1 MDGAYSNITGEVQGT
16 FHPDTASF
24 ANISG
29 TFKRQSEANDGKR
42 SAPASIAL

>member
-1 MDGAYSNITGEVQGT
+1 MDGAYSSITGEMQGP

-29 TFKRQSEANDGKR
+29 TFKRQSKADDRKR